1 MTAHARL
8 ADPVESSAA
17 FGAAEARIVLEA
29 VCWLYT
35 LGPASDEAMVNRYTD
50 HMDAH
55 PTWPNCAAESVRKRC
70 SDARRRDRRIQ
81 KVATSVSSYGK
92 TVGVFGFTEVC

>member
-1 MTAHARL
+1 MHANARSS
-8 ADPVESSAA
+8 DPYESAVA
-17 FGAAEARIVLEA
+17 FHSAEARIVLEA

-81 KVATSVSSYGK
+81 KVATTVSSYGK
-92 TVGVFGFTEVC
+92 TVGVYGFTEVS